1 MTHNYNAKYAFYYLL
16 SLVALIFVSIS
27 VGLIAFGIIGQTVA
41 DELALNGYS
50 YFNDQ
55 FRFAISALLIA
66 TPIFFVISRLI
77 NRGLQTK
84 ELDQESGIR
93 RWLTYFILLV
103 SSITVLGIFIN
114 VINNFLNGDLT
125 LSFVLKALTMLII
138 SGSVFS
144 FYLYDIKRADATK
157 KDKVVKIFFFVS
169 LTLIIAAFV
178 AAWFFMESPKEMR
191 NRRLDQVVIN
201 RIYSL
206 ESATNEYY
214 RTKHVLP
221 NTLTE
226 IMNSPG
232 YYNSMERMIIDP
244 KTGKEKVIDYK
255 KIDETNFELC
265 ADFLTSSYP
274 INTATRPTINY
285 AAGSHDHDAGYQCFK
300 SEVWDQTNQALEEK
314 LQVLKDNTANGQSTT
329 AQPVN

>member
-1 MTHNYNAKYAFYYLL
+1 MTNNHNAKYAFYYLL

-27 VGLIAFGIIGQTVA
+27 VGMIAFGIISQTVA
-41 DELALNGYS
+41 DTLALNS
-50 YFNDQ
+50 YGDYNGQ

-66 TPIFFVISRLI
+66 TPIFFVINRFI
-77 NRGLQTK
+77 NRGLQSK

-93 RWLTYFILLV
+93 RWLTYLILLV
-103 SSITVLGIFIN
+103 SSITVLGIFIS
-114 VINNFLNGDLT
+114 VINNFLNGELT

-169 LTLIIAAFV
+169 LTLIVAAFV
-178 AAWFFMESPKEMR
+178 AAWFFMESPKEAR
-191 NRRLDQVVIN
+191 NRRLDQIVIN

-221 NTLTE
+221 DTLKE
-226 IMNSPG
+226 ITDSPG

-244 KTGKEKVIDYK
+244 KTGQEKVIDYK
-255 KIDETNFELC
+255 KIDATNFEFC
-265 ADFLTSSYP
+265 ADFLASSYP
-274 INTATRPTINY
+274 SNTATRPTINY
-285 AAGSHDHDAGYQCFK
+285 SAGSKDHDAGYQCFK
-300 SEVWDQTNQALEEK
+300 SEVWNEPDAINEK
-314 LQVLKDNTANGQSTT
+314 TIM
-329 AQPVN
+329 AQPVE